1 MRQLPREYPKILEK
15 EITSRRVWKEQLG
28 MLRSLTVSALVIIA
42 LHILSGSI
50 LGPSPAGTF
59 VGNSLQIVACAL
71 AVAMTFAASRRGR
84 GIARPFW
91 LLIGCGLAVWGLA
104 NVGWMYYEL
113 ALHREP
119 PTGSV
124 VRFLFGTQS
133 IFFAMALF
141 LDQDKDSPTLDP
153 ESILDFLQIAIVFF
167 FIFVGFYYIPS
178 HHLDNHSAYIREIW
192 VETGEDTALVVLA
205 LLQRVRART
214 EYLRKLYGGFALYLL
229 GYTVSAG
236 LADYAQSIQA
246 TPTGTWYDLAWTLP
260 LLGVGLWAAGWHGAA
275 TTENRRRLKPK
286 SFGELM
292 LTNSSFALAPLIV
305 LLQVAQLGT
314 EWRAWRFSLLGVSIL
329 CYAARFG
336 ISQYREAKTAD
347 TLRRH
352 TRAMDWAINGIAI
365 LDARGVH
372 TYVNGSFAQMMGYE
386 GPEALLGRSWQG
398 IYDPQEVERVKI
410 EIRDSLKTD
419 GKWYGPLNIHHRDGT
434 VVPMEMAIT
443 ALPDGGTVCVCR
455 DITARRNAEKALE
468 EAEAKFRTLVEKVA
482 AISYIAELGVHGEWL
497 YVSPQVETIFGFSP
511 SEWITDSR
519 EWVKHV
525 HPDDY
530 KIVEAAEEASKRG
543 ERFQAEYRVIRKDG
557 RVIWVSDTAVVVE
570 GSDAHPLM
578 EGIIVDI
585 TERKQLETQLQQARR
600 MEAIGRLAGGIAHD
614 FNNLL
619 TIIKG
624 YAELALKR
632 PKISPELHTDV
643 ERIEDASERASTLV
657 RQLLAFSRRQ
667 VLQPK
672 LLDLNTIVL
681 GLDKLLRR
689 LMDEDIQMSTLP
701 GKAIGTIKADPG
713 QIEQVIMNLVVNA
726 RDAMPNGGRLT
737 VETSDVRLNEAY
749 ASEHVSV
756 KPGRYVMLAVSD
768 TGMGMSADTVAHIFE
783 PFYTTKESGRG
794 TGLGLS
800 TVYGIVKQSGGY
812 VWVYSEPGRGS
823 TFKVYLPRVDEPA
836 EALPVANTQVANQAG
851 SETILLVED
860 QQQVRELAHMVLAG
874 KGYSVI
880 GASTLEEAE
889 RICEQS
895 DRDIHLLLTDVI
907 MPGVSGRELAKR
919 LALRRPNMRV
929 LYMSGYTFN
938 VIAQGDMLEDGVAFL
953 QKPFTPS
960 TLAEK
965 VREVLDR
972 SVPANKS

>member
-1 MRQLPREYPKILEK
+1 
-15 EITSRRVWKEQLG
+15 
-28 MLRSLTVSALVIIA
+28 MLRRLTVFALVIVA
-42 LHILSGSI
+42 LHLVSAATLGTSTAGS
-50 LGPSPAGTF
+50 A
-59 VGNSLQIVACAL
+59 VGNSLQIIACGL
-71 AVAMTFAASRRGR
+71 AVAMTVAASRRGH
-84 GIARPFW
+84 GLTRPFW
-91 LLIGCGLAVWGLA
+91 LLVGCGLAIWGLA
-104 NVGWMYYEL
+104 NLGWMHYEI
-113 ALHREP
+113 ALHQEP

-141 LDQDKDSPTLDP
+141 LDQDKDSSRLDP
-153 ESILDFLQIAIVFF
+153 ESILDFVQIAIVFC
-167 FIFVGFYYIPS
+167 FIFIGFYYIPS
-178 HHLDNHSAYIREIW
+178 HHLNDHTAYLREIR
-192 VETGEDTALVVLA
+192 VETGEGTALVALA
-205 LLQRVRART
+205 LLQMVRTRT
-214 EYLRKLYGGFALYLL
+214 KSFRKLYGGFALYLL
-229 GYTVSAG
+229 GYTICAG
-236 LADYAQSIQA
+236 LADYAQSIKT

-260 LLGVGLWAAGWHGAA
+260 LLGVGLWAARWSGAA
-275 TTENRRRLKPK
+275 QAENIQRLRSK
-286 SFGELM
+286 SFGELI
-292 LTNSSFALAPLIV
+292 LANSAFALAPLII
-305 LLQVAQLGT
+305 LLQVAQMGG
-314 EWRAWRFSLLGVSIL
+314 EFRALRFSLLGVSIV

-336 ISQYREAKTAD
+336 ISQYREAKTAE

-352 TRAMDWAINGIAI
+352 THAMDSAINGIAI

-372 TYVNGSFAQMMGYE
+372 TYVNASFAAMMGFE
-386 GPEALLGRSWQG
+386 APEALLGRCWREL
-398 IYDPQEVERVKI
+398 YDAKEVKRVRG
-410 EIRDSLKTD
+410 EIRDSLKKD
-419 GKWYGPLNIHHRDGT
+419 GKWYGPLTIHHRDGT

-443 ALPDGGTVCVCR
+443 GLPDGGTVCVCR
-455 DITARRNAEKALE
+455 DISARRNAEKARE
-468 EAEAKFRTLVEKVA
+468 EAEAKFRMLVEKVA

-497 YVSPQVETIFGFSP
+497 YVSPQVEAIFGFSA
-511 SEWITDSR
+511 SEWLTDSR

-525 HPDDY
+525 HPEDF
-530 KIVEAAEEASKRG
+530 KIVEAAEESSRRG

-570 GSDAHPLM
+570 GSGSHPLM

-632 PKISPELHTDV
+632 PKISVEQQTDI

-672 LLDLNTIVL
+672 LVDLNSIVL

-689 LMDEDIQMSTLP
+689 LMDENIQMWTRP
-701 GKAIGTIKADPG
+701 GKNIGTIKADPG

-726 RDAMPNGGRLT
+726 RDAMPKGGRLT
-737 VETSDVRLNEAY
+737 LETADVELDAAY

-756 KPGRYVMLAVSD
+756 KPGHYVMLAVSD
-768 TGMGMSADTVAHIFE
+768 TGVGMSADTVAHIFE

-800 TVYGIVKQSGGY
+800 TVYGIVKQSEGY
-812 VWVYSEPGRGS
+812 IWVYSEPGRGS
-823 TFKVYLPRVDEPA
+823 TFKVYLPRVDQPA
-836 EALPVANTQVANQAG
+836 EALPVAKTPVPDQAG

-860 QQQVRELAHMVLAG
+860 QPQVRELAQMVLAG

-880 GASTLEEAE
+880 VAATAEEAE
-889 RICEQS
+889 RACEE
-895 DRDIHLLLTDVI
+895 RGREIHLLLADVI

-919 LALRRPNMRV
+919 LTARQPNLRV

-938 VIAQGDMLEDGVAFL
+938 VIAQGGMLEDGVAFL

-965 VREVLDR
+965 VREVLNPG
-972 SVPANKS
+972 VPANKV

>member
-1 MRQLPREYPKILEK
+1 MPRK
-15 EITSRRVWKEQLG
+15 
-28 MLRSLTVSALVIIA
+28 LTIFALVIIA
-42 LHILSGSI
+42 LHIFSAAI
-50 LGPSPAGTF
+50 LGPSPAGTLI
-59 VGNSLQIVACAL
+59 GNSLQIMACAL

-84 GIARPFW
+84 GLTRPFW
-91 LLIGCGLAVWGLA
+91 LLVGCGLAVWGVA
-104 NVGWMYYEL
+104 NLGWMYYEL

-141 LDQDKDSPTLDP
+141 LDQDKDSSTLDP
-153 ESILDFLQIAIVFF
+153 ESILDFIQIAIVFF
-167 FIFVGFYYIPS
+167 LIFIGFYYIPS
-178 HHLDNHSAYIREIW
+178 YHLDDYSAYIREIR
-192 VETGEDTALVVLA
+192 VETGEDTALVALA
-205 LLQRVRART
+205 ILQMVRART
-214 EYLRKLYGGFALYLL
+214 KHLRKLYGGFAIYLL
-229 GYTVSAG
+229 GYTVCAR
-236 LADYAQSIQA
+236 LADYAQSIQV
-246 TPTGTWYDLAWTLP
+246 TPTGTWCDLAWTLP
-260 LLGVGLWAAGWHGAA
+260 LLSLGLWTA
-275 TTENRRRLKPK
+275 TWQGSATAERTRRTRPQ

-292 LTNSSFALAPLIV
+292 LTNATFALAPLIV
-305 LLQVAQLGT
+305 LLQVAEMGT
-314 EWRAWRFSLLGVSIL
+314 EFRALRFSLLGVSIV

-352 TRAMDWAINGIAI
+352 TSAMDSAINGIAI
-365 LDARGVH
+365 LDALGAH
-372 TYVNGSFAQMMGYE
+372 TYVNASFAQMMGYQ
-386 GPEALLGRSWQG
+386 GPEAILGRSWQE
-398 IYDPQEVERVKI
+398 IYDAKDVEGVQA
-410 EIRDSLKTD
+410 EIRDSLKKE

-434 VVPMEMAIT
+434 VVPMDMAIT
-443 ALPDGGTVCVCR
+443 ALPEGGTVCVCR
-455 DITARRNAEKALE
+455 DLTARRNAEKALE
-468 EAEAKFRTLVEKVA
+468 EAEAKFRMLVEKVA

-497 YVSPQVETIFGFSP
+497 YVSPQVETIFGFSA
-511 SEWITDSR
+511 SEWLKDSR

-525 HPDDY
+525 HPDDF

-543 ERFQAEYRVIRKDG
+543 ERFQAEYRVFRKDG

-570 GSDAHPLM
+570 GSGAHPLM
-578 EGIIVDI
+578 DGIIVDI

-600 MEAIGRLAGGIAHD
+600 MEAVGRLAGGIAHD

-624 YAELALKR
+624 YAELALNR
-632 PKISPELHTDV
+632 PKISPELHTDI

-672 LLDLNTIVL
+672 LVDLNSIVL

-689 LMDEDIQMSTLP
+689 LMDEDVQMATLP
-701 GKAIGTIKADPG
+701 GKTIGTIKADPG
-713 QIEQVIMNLVVNA
+713 QVEQVIMNLVMNA
-726 RDAMPNGGRLT
+726 RDAMPKGGRLT
-737 VETSDVRLNEAY
+737 VETSDVELDAAY

-768 TGMGMSADTVAHIFE
+768 TGVGMSADTVAHIFE

-800 TVYGIVKQSGGY
+800 TAYGIVKQSGGY
-812 VWVYSEPGRGS
+812 IWVYSEPGRGS

-836 EALPVANTQVANQAG
+836 EVLPSGERPLVKQTG

-860 QQQVRELAHMVLAG
+860 QPQVRELAHMVLTG
-874 KGYSVI
+874 KGYSVMV
-880 GASTLEEAE
+880 AATPEEAE
-889 RICEQS
+889 RACERQ
-895 DRDIHLLLTDVI
+895 DCEIHLLLTDVI
-907 MPGVSGRELAKR
+907 MPGASGRELAKR
-919 LALRRPNMRV
+919 LALRQPNMRV
-929 LYMSGYTFN
+929 LYISGYTFN
-938 VIAQGDMLEDGVAFL
+938 VIAQGGLLEDGVAFL

-972 SVPANKS
+972 AVPANKS

>member
-1 MRQLPREYPKILEK
+1 MPRK
-15 EITSRRVWKEQLG
+15 
-28 MLRSLTVSALVIIA
+28 LTIFALVIIA
-42 LHILSGSI
+42 LHIFSAAI
-50 LGPSPAGTF
+50 LGPSPAGTLI
-59 VGNSLQIVACAL
+59 GNSLQIMACAL

-84 GIARPFW
+84 GLTRPFW
-91 LLIGCGLAVWGLA
+91 LLVGCGLAVWGVA
-104 NVGWMYYEL
+104 NLGWMYYEL

-141 LDQDKDSPTLDP
+141 LDQDKDSSTLDP
-153 ESILDFLQIAIVFF
+153 ESILDFIQIAIVFF
-167 FIFVGFYYIPS
+167 LIFIGFYYIPS
-178 HHLDNHSAYIREIW
+178 NHLDDYSAYIREIR
-192 VETGEDTALVVLA
+192 VETGEDTALVALA
-205 LLQRVRART
+205 ILQMVRART
-214 EYLRKLYGGFALYLL
+214 KHLRKLYGGFAIYLL
-229 GYTVSAG
+229 GYTVCAR
-236 LADYAQSIQA
+236 LADYAQSIQV
-246 TPTGTWYDLAWTLP
+246 TPTGTWYDFAWTLP
-260 LLGVGLWAAGWHGAA
+260 LLGVGLWAASWQGSA
-275 TTENRRRLKPK
+275 TAERTRRTRPQ

-292 LTNSSFALAPLIV
+292 LTNATFALAPLIV
-305 LLQVAQLGT
+305 LLQVAGMGT
-314 EWRAWRFSLLGVSIL
+314 EFRALRFSLLAVSIV

-352 TRAMDWAINGIAI
+352 TSAMDSAINGIAI
-365 LDARGVH
+365 LDARGAH
-372 TYVNGSFAQMMGYE
+372 TYVNASFAQMMGYQ
-386 GPEALLGRSWQG
+386 GPEAILGRSWQE
-398 IYDPQEVERVKI
+398 IYDAKDVEGVQA
-410 EIRDSLKTD
+410 EIRDSLKKE

-434 VVPMEMAIT
+434 VVPMDMAIT
-443 ALPDGGTVCVCR
+443 ALPEGGTVCVCR
-455 DITARRNAEKALE
+455 DLTARRNAEKALE
-468 EAEAKFRTLVEKVA
+468 EAEAKFRMLVEKVA

-497 YVSPQVETIFGFSP
+497 YVSPQVETIFGFSA
-511 SEWITDSR
+511 SEWLKDSR

-525 HPDDY
+525 HPDDF

-543 ERFQAEYRVIRKDG
+543 ERFQAEYRVFRKDG

-570 GSDAHPLM
+570 GSGAHPLM
-578 EGIIVDI
+578 DGIIVDI

-600 MEAIGRLAGGIAHD
+600 MEAVGRLAGGIAHD

-624 YAELALKR
+624 YAELALNR
-632 PKISPELHTDV
+632 PKISPELHTDI

-672 LLDLNTIVL
+672 LVDLNSIVL

-689 LMDEDIQMSTLP
+689 LMDEDVQMATLP
-701 GKAIGTIKADPG
+701 GKTIGTIKADPG
-713 QIEQVIMNLVVNA
+713 QVEQVIMNLVMNA
-726 RDAMPNGGRLT
+726 RDAMPKGGRLT
-737 VETSDVRLNEAY
+737 VETSDVELDAAY

-768 TGMGMSADTVAHIFE
+768 TGVGMSADTVAHIFE

-800 TVYGIVKQSGGY
+800 TAYGIVKQSGGY
-812 VWVYSEPGRGS
+812 IWVYSEPGRGS

-836 EALPVANTQVANQAG
+836 EVLPSGERPLVKQTG

-860 QQQVRELAHMVLAG
+860 QPQVRELAHMVLTG
-874 KGYSVI
+874 KGYSVMV
-880 GASTLEEAE
+880 AATPEEAE
-889 RICEQS
+889 RACERQ
-895 DRDIHLLLTDVI
+895 DCEIHLLLTDVI
-907 MPGVSGRELAKR
+907 MPGASGRELAKR
-919 LALRRPNMRV
+919 LALRQPNMRV
-929 LYMSGYTFN
+929 LYISGYTFN
-938 VIAQGDMLEDGVAFL
+938 VIAQGGLLEDGVAFL

-972 SVPANKS
+972 AVPANKS

>member
-1 MRQLPREYPKILEK
+1 MPRK
-15 EITSRRVWKEQLG
+15 
-28 MLRSLTVSALVIIA
+28 LTIFALVIIV
-42 LHILSGSI
+42 LHIFSAAI
-50 LGPSPAGTF
+50 LGPSPAGTLI
-59 VGNSLQIVACAL
+59 GNSLQIMACAL

-84 GIARPFW
+84 GLTRPFW
-91 LLIGCGLAVWGLA
+91 LLVGCGLAVWGVA
-104 NVGWMYYEL
+104 NLGWMYYEL

-141 LDQDKDSPTLDP
+141 LDQDKDSSTLDP
-153 ESILDFLQIAIVFF
+153 ESILDFIQIAIVFF
-167 FIFVGFYYIPS
+167 LIFIGFYYIPS
-178 HHLDNHSAYIREIW
+178 NHLDDYSAYIREIR
-192 VETGEDTALVVLA
+192 VETGEDIALVALA
-205 LLQRVRART
+205 ILQMVRART
-214 EYLRKLYGGFALYLL
+214 KHLRKLYGGFAIYLL
-229 GYTVSAG
+229 GYTVCAR
-236 LADYAQSIQA
+236 LADYAQSIQV
-246 TPTGTWYDLAWTLP
+246 TPTGTWCDLAWTLP
-260 LLGVGLWAAGWHGAA
+260 LLSLGLWAATWQGSA
-275 TTENRRRLKPK
+275 TAERTRRMRPQ

-292 LTNSSFALAPLIV
+292 LTNATFALAPLIV
-305 LLQVAQLGT
+305 LLQVAEMGT
-314 EWRAWRFSLLGVSIL
+314 EFRALRFSLLGVSIV

-352 TRAMDWAINGIAI
+352 TSAMDSAINGIAI
-365 LDARGVH
+365 LDALGAH
-372 TYVNGSFAQMMGYE
+372 TYVNASFAQMMGYQ
-386 GPEALLGRSWQG
+386 GPEAILGRSWQE
-398 IYDPQEVERVKI
+398 IYDAKDVEGVQA
-410 EIRDSLKTD
+410 EIRDSLKKE

-434 VVPMEMAIT
+434 VVPMDMAIT
-443 ALPDGGTVCVCR
+443 ALPEGGTVCVCR
-455 DITARRNAEKALE
+455 DLTARRNAEKALE
-468 EAEAKFRTLVEKVA
+468 EAEAKFRMLVEKVA

-497 YVSPQVETIFGFSP
+497 YVSPQVETIFGFSA
-511 SEWITDSR
+511 SEWLKDSR

-525 HPDDY
+525 HPDDF

-543 ERFQAEYRVIRKDG
+543 ERFQAEYRVFRKDG

-570 GSDAHPLM
+570 GSGAHPLM
-578 EGIIVDI
+578 DGIIVDI

-600 MEAIGRLAGGIAHD
+600 MEAVGRLAGGIAHD

-624 YAELALKR
+624 YAELALNR
-632 PKISPELHTDV
+632 PKISPELHTDI

-672 LLDLNTIVL
+672 LVDLNSIVL

-689 LMDEDIQMSTLP
+689 LMDEDVQMATLP
-701 GKAIGTIKADPG
+701 GKTIGTIKADPG
-713 QIEQVIMNLVVNA
+713 QVEQVIMNLVMNA
-726 RDAMPNGGRLT
+726 RDAMPKGGRLT
-737 VETSDVRLNEAY
+737 VETSDVELDAAY

-768 TGMGMSADTVAHIFE
+768 TGVGMSADTVAHIFE

-800 TVYGIVKQSGGY
+800 TAYGIVKQSGGY
-812 VWVYSEPGRGS
+812 IWVYSEPGRGS

-836 EALPVANTQVANQAG
+836 EVLPSGERPLVKQTG

-860 QQQVRELAHMVLAG
+860 QPQVRELAHMVLTG
-874 KGYSVI
+874 KGYSVMV
-880 GASTLEEAE
+880 AATPEEAE
-889 RICEQS
+889 RACERQ
-895 DRDIHLLLTDVI
+895 DCEIHLLLTDVI
-907 MPGVSGRELAKR
+907 MPGASGRELAKR
-919 LALRRPNMRV
+919 LALRQPNMRV
-929 LYMSGYTFN
+929 LYISGYTFN
-938 VIAQGDMLEDGVAFL
+938 VIAQGGLLEDGVAFL

-972 SVPANKS
+972 AVPANKS

>member
-1 MRQLPREYPKILEK
+1 
-15 EITSRRVWKEQLG
+15 
-28 MLRSLTVSALVIIA
+28 MLRSLTVLALVIIV
-42 LHILSGSI
+42 LQLLSAGF
-50 LGPSPAGTF
+50 LGASPAGSF
-59 VGNSLQIVACAL
+59 LGNTLQIVACGL
-71 AVAMTFAASRRGR
+71 AVAAAIAASRRGR
-84 GIARPFW
+84 GLARPFW
-91 LLIGCGLAVWGLA
+91 LLVASGLTVWGVADL
-104 NVGWMYYEL
+104 GWMYYEL
-113 ALHREP
+113 ALRQEP

-133 IFFAMALF
+133 IFFAMTLF
-141 LDQDKDSPTLDP
+141 LDQDKDSPRLDA
-153 ESILDFLQIAIVFF
+153 ESILDFIQIAIVFF
-167 FIFVGFYYIPS
+167 LIFIGFYYIPS
-178 HHLDNHSAYIREIW
+178 HHLDDYSAYIREIR
-192 VETGEDTALVVLA
+192 VETSEDTVLVALA
-205 LLQRVRART
+205 LLQMMRARKKS
-214 EYLRKLYGGFALYLL
+214 LRNLYGGFALYLL
-229 GYTVSAG
+229 AYTVSAG
-236 LADYAQSIQA
+236 IADFMQTIKI
-246 TPTGTWYDLAWTLP
+246 TPTGTWFDLAWTLP
-260 LLGVGLWAAGWHGAA
+260 LLGVGLWAASWQGGA
-275 TTENRRRLKPK
+275 TTENIRRLQPK
-286 SFGELM
+286 GFGEWM
-292 LTNSSFALAPLIV
+292 LTNSIFALAPLIV
-305 LLQVAQLGT
+305 LLQVAEMGAEFRVLG
-314 EWRAWRFSLLGVSIL
+314 FSLLGVSIV

-336 ISQYREAKTAD
+336 ISQYREANTAS

-352 TRAMDWAINGIAI
+352 TRAMDSAINGIAI

-372 TYVNGSFAQMMGYE
+372 TYVNASFAEMMGLE
-386 GPEALLGRSWQG
+386 GPEVLLGRSWRG
-398 IYDPQEVERVKI
+398 LYDPKEVERVQA
-410 EIRDSLKTD
+410 EIRDSLRKD
-419 GKWYGPLNIHHRDGT
+419 GKWYGPLNIHHGDGT

-455 DITARRNAEKALE
+455 DITARRNAEKARE
-468 EAEAKFRTLVEKVA
+468 EAEAKFRMLVEKVA

-497 YVSPQVETIFGFSP
+497 YVSPQVEAIFGFSA
-511 SEWITDSR
+511 SEWLKDSR

-525 HPDDY
+525 HPEDF

-543 ERFQAEYRVIRKDG
+543 ERFQAEYRVVRKDG
-557 RVIWVSDTAVVVE
+557 KVIWVSDTAVVVE
-570 GSDAHPLM
+570 GSGAHPLM

-624 YAELALKR
+624 YAELAMKR
-632 PKISPELHTDV
+632 PKVPPELHTDI

-672 LLDLNTIVL
+672 LVDLNSIVL

-689 LMDEDIQMSTLP
+689 LMDENIQMWTRP
-701 GKAIGTIKADPG
+701 GNNIGTIKADPG

-726 RDAMPNGGRLT
+726 RDAMPKGGRLT
-737 VETSDVRLNEAY
+737 VETSDVELDAPY

-768 TGMGMSADTVAHIFE
+768 TGVGMSADTVAHIFE

-800 TVYGIVKQSGGY
+800 TVYGIVKQSEGY
-812 VWVYSEPGRGS
+812 IWVYSETGRGS

-836 EALPVANTQVANQAG
+836 EALPAGKVPATSQSG

-860 QQQVRELAHMVLAG
+860 QPQVRELAQMVLAG
-874 KGYSVI
+874 KGYTVVV
-880 GASTLEEAE
+880 AATPEEAE
-889 RICEQS
+889 RVCELP
-895 DRDIHLLLTDVI
+895 DRGIHLLLTDVI

-919 LALRRPNMRV
+919 LTARQPNMRV

-938 VIAQGDMLEDGVAFL
+938 VIAQGGMLEDGVAFL

-965 VREVLDR
+965 VREILDR
-972 SVPANKS
+972 AVATNKG

>member
-1 MRQLPREYPKILEK
+1 MPRK
-15 EITSRRVWKEQLG
+15 
-28 MLRSLTVSALVIIA
+28 LTVFALASIA
-42 LHILSGSI
+42 LHILSAAI
-50 LGPSPAGTF
+50 LGTSPAGTLI
-59 VGNSLQIVACAL
+59 GNSLQIVACVL
-71 AVAMTFAASRRGR
+71 AVTMTFAASRRGR
-84 GIARPFW
+84 GLTRPFW
-91 LLIGCGLAVWGLA
+91 LLVGCGLAVWGVA
-104 NVGWMYYEL
+104 NLGWMYYEL

-153 ESILDFLQIAIVFF
+153 ESILDFVQIAIVFF
-167 FIFVGFYYIPS
+167 FIFIGFYYIPS
-178 HHLDNHSAYIREIW
+178 HHLDDYSAYIREIR
-192 VETGEDTALVVLA
+192 VETGEDTALVALA
-205 LLQRVRART
+205 LLQMVRART
-214 EYLRKLYGGFALYLL
+214 KQLRKLYGGFAIYLL
-229 GYTVSAG
+229 CYTVCAA
-236 LADYAQSIQA
+236 LADYAQSIQV

-260 LLGVGLWAAGWHGAA
+260 LLGVGLWAASWQGSA
-275 TTENRRRLKPK
+275 TAERTRRMRSQ

-292 LTNSSFALAPLIV
+292 LTNATFALAPLIV
-305 LLQVAQLGT
+305 LLQVAEMGT
-314 EWRAWRFSLLGVSIL
+314 EFRALRFSLLGVSIV

-352 TRAMDWAINGIAI
+352 TSAMDSAINGIAI
-365 LDARGVH
+365 LDARGAH
-372 TYVNGSFAQMMGYE
+372 TYVNASFAQMMGYE
-386 GPEALLGRSWQG
+386 GPEAILGRFWQE
-398 IYDPQEVERVKI
+398 IYDPKDVERVQA
-410 EIRDSLKTD
+410 EIRDSLKKD
-419 GKWYGPLNIHHRDGT
+419 GKWSGPLNMHHRDGT
-434 VVPMEMAIT
+434 VMPMEMAIT
-443 ALPDGGTVCVCR
+443 ALPGGGTVCVCR
-455 DITARRNAEKALE
+455 DLTARRNAEKARE
-468 EAEAKFRTLVEKVA
+468 EAEAKFRMLVEKVA

-497 YVSPQVETIFGFSP
+497 YVSPQVETIFGFSA
-511 SEWITDSR
+511 SEWLTDSR

-525 HPDDY
+525 HPDDF

-570 GSDAHPLM
+570 GSGTHPLM

-624 YAELALKR
+624 YAELALQR
-632 PKISPELHTDV
+632 PKISPELHTDI

-672 LLDLNTIVL
+672 LVDLNSIVL

-689 LMDEDIQMSTLP
+689 LMDEDIQMSTQA
-701 GKAIGTIKADPG
+701 GKTIATIKADPG

-726 RDAMPNGGRLT
+726 RDAMPEGGKLT
-737 VETSDVRLNEAY
+737 VETCDVELDAAY

-768 TGMGMSADTVAHIFE
+768 TGVGMSADTAAHIFE

-812 VWVYSEPGRGS
+812 IWVYSEPGRGS

-836 EALPVANTQVANQAG
+836 EALPAGKMPVTNQTG

-860 QQQVRELAHMVLAG
+860 QPQVRELAHMVLAG
-874 KGYSVI
+874 KGYAVMV
-880 GASTLEEAE
+880 AATPQEAE
-889 RICEQS
+889 RACERQ
-895 DRDIHLLLTDVI
+895 DREIDLLLTDVI

-919 LALRRPNMRV
+919 LTLRQPNMRV

-938 VIAQGDMLEDGVAFL
+938 VIAQGGMLEDGMAFL

-972 SVPANKS
+972 AVPANKS

>member
-1 MRQLPREYPKILEK
+1 MPRK
-15 EITSRRVWKEQLG
+15 
-28 MLRSLTVSALVIIA
+28 LTIFALVIIV
-42 LHILSGSI
+42 LHIFSAAI
-50 LGPSPAGTF
+50 LGPSPAGTLI
-59 VGNSLQIVACAL
+59 GNSLQIMACAL

-84 GIARPFW
+84 GLTRPFW
-91 LLIGCGLAVWGLA
+91 LLVGCGLAVWGVA
-104 NVGWMYYEL
+104 NLGWMYYEL

-141 LDQDKDSPTLDP
+141 LDQDKDSSTLDP
-153 ESILDFLQIAIVFF
+153 ESILDFIQIAIVFF
-167 FIFVGFYYIPS
+167 LIFIGFYYIPS
-178 HHLDNHSAYIREIW
+178 NHLDDYSAYIREIR
-192 VETGEDTALVVLA
+192 VETGEDTALVALA
-205 LLQRVRART
+205 ILQMVRART
-214 EYLRKLYGGFALYLL
+214 KHLRKLYGGFAIYLL
-229 GYTVSAG
+229 GYTVCAR
-236 LADYAQSIQA
+236 LADYAQSIQV
-246 TPTGTWYDLAWTLP
+246 TPTGTWCDLAWTLP
-260 LLGVGLWAAGWHGAA
+260 LLSLGLWTA
-275 TTENRRRLKPK
+275 TWQGSATAERTRRTRPQ

-292 LTNSSFALAPLIV
+292 LTNATFALAPLIV
-305 LLQVAQLGT
+305 LLQVAEMGT
-314 EWRAWRFSLLGVSIL
+314 EFRALRFSLLGVSIV

-352 TRAMDWAINGIAI
+352 TSAMDSAINGIAI
-365 LDARGVH
+365 LDALGAH
-372 TYVNGSFAQMMGYE
+372 TYVNASFAQMMGYQ
-386 GPEALLGRSWQG
+386 GPEAILGRSWQE
-398 IYDPQEVERVKI
+398 IYDAKDVEGVQA
-410 EIRDSLKTD
+410 EIRDSLKKE

-434 VVPMEMAIT
+434 VVPMDMAIT
-443 ALPDGGTVCVCR
+443 ALPEGGTVCVCR
-455 DITARRNAEKALE
+455 DLTARRNAEKALE
-468 EAEAKFRTLVEKVA
+468 EAEAKFRMLVEKVA

-497 YVSPQVETIFGFSP
+497 YVSPQVETIFGFSA
-511 SEWITDSR
+511 SEWLKDSR

-525 HPDDY
+525 HPDDF

-543 ERFQAEYRVIRKDG
+543 ERFQAEYRVFRKDG

-570 GSDAHPLM
+570 GSGAHPLM
-578 EGIIVDI
+578 DGIIVDI

-600 MEAIGRLAGGIAHD
+600 MEAVGRLAGGIAHD

-624 YAELALKR
+624 YAELALNR
-632 PKISPELHTDV
+632 PKISPELHTDI

-672 LLDLNTIVL
+672 LVDLNSIVL

-689 LMDEDIQMSTLP
+689 LMDEDVQMATLP
-701 GKAIGTIKADPG
+701 GKTIGTIKADPG
-713 QIEQVIMNLVVNA
+713 QVEQVIMNLVMNA
-726 RDAMPNGGRLT
+726 RDAMPKGGRLT
-737 VETSDVRLNEAY
+737 VETSDVELDAAY

-768 TGMGMSADTVAHIFE
+768 TGVGMSADTVAHIFE

-800 TVYGIVKQSGGY
+800 TAYGIVKQSGGY
-812 VWVYSEPGRGS
+812 IWVYSEPGRGS

-836 EALPVANTQVANQAG
+836 EVLPSGERPLVKQTG

-860 QQQVRELAHMVLAG
+860 QPQVRELAHMVLTG
-874 KGYSVI
+874 KGYSVMV
-880 GASTLEEAE
+880 AATPEEAE
-889 RICEQS
+889 RACERQ
-895 DRDIHLLLTDVI
+895 DCEIHLLLTDVI
-907 MPGVSGRELAKR
+907 MPGASGRELAKR
-919 LALRRPNMRV
+919 LALRQPNMRV
-929 LYMSGYTFN
+929 LYISGYTFN
-938 VIAQGDMLEDGVAFL
+938 VIAQGGLLEDGVAFL

-972 SVPANKS
+972 AVPANKS